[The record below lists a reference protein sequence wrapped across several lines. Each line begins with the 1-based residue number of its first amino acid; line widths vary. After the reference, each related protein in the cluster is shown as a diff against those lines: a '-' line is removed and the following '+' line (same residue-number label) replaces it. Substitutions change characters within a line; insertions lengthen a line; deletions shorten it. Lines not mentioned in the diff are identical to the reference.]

1 MHLLDDIDDPLAK
14 LYRQILRFIER
25 DLTRIMDIAERV
37 SVKSTSRLSPAKEG
51 HVSGSPMLADIPVK
65 GQGFEIMANVIW
77 GEIGHAI
84 MNELGG
90 IVFSVG
96 RPDDFRTVRFR
107 SRRLS
112 TVNNC
117 LLISIM
123 RYHRH
128 SSALSNLWRHLSIRL
143 KSCELTL
150 YILPLSSGGNF
161 QYTFRC
167 GGRRLLGNLKMRLP
181 SRG

>member
-1 MHLLDDIDDPLAK
+1 
-14 LYRQILRFIER
+14 
-25 DLTRIMDIAERV
+25 MDIAERV
-37 SVKSTSRLSPAKEG
+37 SVKSTSRLSAAKEG
-51 HVSGSPMLADIPVK
+51 HVSRSPILDDIPVE

-107 SRRLS
+107 SRERNAV
-112 TVNNC
+112 TDC
-117 LLISIM
+117 PIISIM

-128 SSALSNLWRHLSIRL
+128 LSVLLNFWRHPSIQL
-143 KSCELTL
+143 K
-150 YILPLSSGGNF
+150 
-161 QYTFRC
+161 
-167 GGRRLLGNLKMRLP
+167 
-181 SRG
+181 